1 MKKTFSNE
9 AFSRAAVKSQLGKFR
24 ALEDPASKDDG
35 PLGVLVVEAK
45 GRTIRQPIEIPV
57 GDCKR
62 PLAAAKVVEKY
73 VRNAQE
79 VVAADVAKRTADM
92 LLDIETLAGIR
103 PVLDLLAKHS

>member
-1 MKKTFSNE
+1 
-9 AFSRAAVKSQLGKFR
+9 
-24 ALEDPASKDDG
+24 
-35 PLGVLVVEAK
+35 VLVVEAK

-92 LLDIETLAGIR
+92 LLDIETLASIR
-103 PVLDLLAKHS
+103 PVLDLLAKRS

>member
-1 MKKTFSNE
+1 M
-9 AFSRAAVKSQLGKFR
+9 
-24 ALEDPASKDDG
+24 
-35 PLGVLVVEAK
+35 LVVEAK

-103 PVLDLLAKHS
+103 PVLDLLAKRS

>member
-1 MKKTFSNE
+1 M
-9 AFSRAAVKSQLGKFR
+9 
-24 ALEDPASKDDG
+24 
-35 PLGVLVVEAK
+35 LVVEAK

-103 PVLDLLAKHS
+103 PVLDLLVKRS